1 MSKKVLVIVAHPYL
15 KRSVA
20 NKFISDHLKNISNVT
35 IHDLYEEYPYF
46 NIDVK
51 KEQQLLVEHDLI
63 IFQHP
68 FFWYNMPPLL
78 KLWEDEVLELGFAH
92 GPTATALRGKDFL
105 LSITTGGS
113 SSAYSPDGSH
123 RHLVHNFLHG
133 YEQICHLCG
142 LRWNSPHILHSSRNS
157 AEDDVFKHAEDL
169 KKSILQFIEVGH
181 L

>member
-1 MSKKVLVIVAHPYL
+1 MNKKVLVIVAHPYL
-15 KRSVA
+15 NRSIA
-20 NKFISDHLKNISNVT
+20 NKFITDHIKNIPQVT
-35 IHDLYEEYPYF
+35 IHELYEEYPYF

-51 KEQQLLVEHDLI
+51 KEQELLSQHDMI

-78 KLWEDEVLELGFAH
+78 KLWLDEVLEVGFAH
-92 GPTATALRGKDFL
+92 GPTGNVLRGKDFL

-133 YEQICHLCG
+133 YEQLAFICG
-142 LRWNSPHILHSSRNS
+142 LKWNSPHILHSSRNS
-157 AEDDVFKHAEDL
+157 AEDDVFNHAESL
-169 KKSILQFIEVGH
+169 KLKLVKYIDQGQI
-181 L
+181 